1 MDAVNRCVIII
12 LPLLL
17 LMSLQAYFDENDG
30 EYSEIQRRCRVD
42 EDNSLTLL
50 KTPTSNIF

>member
-1 MDAVNRCVIII
+1 
-12 LPLLL
+12 
-17 LMSLQAYFDENDG
+17 MSLQAYFDENDG